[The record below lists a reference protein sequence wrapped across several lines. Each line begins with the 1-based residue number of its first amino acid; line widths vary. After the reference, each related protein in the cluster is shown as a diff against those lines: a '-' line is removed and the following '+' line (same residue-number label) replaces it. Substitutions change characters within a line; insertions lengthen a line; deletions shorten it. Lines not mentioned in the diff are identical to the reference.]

1 MATEGRAKTAE
12 QQERSQKQVF
22 IVGSKGIPANYGGFE
37 TFVEKLTQHQK
48 SSQIRYH
55 VVRMSDQ
62 KGRFEYNGVNCI
74 NIKVPPMGPAKAV
87 YYDLAGLEYC
97 IQYCKNRPWI
107 QNPIFTSSPAGLAHL
122 SPLINVGFN
131 SLVELFTSIQTDMNG
146 SGKNGVFR
154 YAVTGNF
161 PRGLW

>member
-62 KGRFEYNGVNCI
+62 KGRFEYNGALTSRSLLWGRQKRFIMIWQGWNTASSIVKTAPGFKI
-74 NIKVPPMGPAKAV
+74 PF
-87 YYDLAGLEYC
+87 
-97 IQYCKNRPWI
+97 
-107 QNPIFTSSPAGLAHL
+107 FTSSPAGLAHL